1 MEGAR
6 AFELRRGVGQING
19 FPVGK
24 FVRPLP
30 RRVSEGVRLAAECAD
45 WLRLAGLLVGWA
57 WFEGTEGI
65 GLRPKL
71 THKRGGK

>member
-30 RRVSEGVRLAAECAD
+30 KRGERVRLAAECAD
-45 WLRLAGLLVGWA
+45 WLRLAGPLVGWA
-57 WFEGTEGI
+57 WFEG
-65 GLRPKL
+65 LRVQRVL
-71 THKRGGK
+71 D